1 MAEHAIEVKGLV
13 KKFGNFV
20 AVDNISFNV
29 EKGEIFG
36 FLGPN
41 GAGKTTTIRMLCGL
55 MDPTSGEGHVGGL
68 DIATCGE
75 EIKKN
80 IGYMSQK
87 FSLYED
93 LTVAENI
100 DFYQGIYQ
108 TRREERKQKKE
119 NIIKRAELFG
129 SEDLL
134 TANLAGSVKQHL
146 ALGCALVHDP
156 KIVFL
161 DEPTAGVDPLSRRK
175 FWNVIKELSGQG
187 VTILVTTHYMDE
199 AERCDRI
206 ALINNGK
213 IIASDTPAG
222 LKTNEMKGVLLE
234 IECGS
239 VMPGLEILR
248 QLPVVFDAALYGL
261 FLHAIVRDES
271 CAEEIRSALAAKNIP
286 VSRIERIPPSL
297 EDVFVFLIEEEAREK
312 AGGKLG

>member
-1 MAEHAIEVKGLV
+1 MSDYSIEVKDLV
-13 KKFGNFV
+13 KKFGAFT
-20 AVDNISFNV
+20 AVDNISFTV
-29 EKGEIFG
+29 AKGEVFG

-55 MDPTSGEGHVGGL
+55 MDPTGGQGSVGGF
-68 DIATCGE
+68 DIAKQGE

-108 TRREERKQKKE
+108 TKKEERRAKKAS
-119 NIIKRAELFG
+119 IIQRAELVG
-129 SEDLL
+129 RENIL

-175 FWNVIKELSGQG
+175 FWEVIKELAGRG
-187 VTILVTTHYMDE
+187 VTFLVTTHYMDE
-199 AERCDRI
+199 AGRCDRV
-206 ALINNGK
+206 ALIDDGR
-213 IIASDTPAG
+213 IIACDTPAK
-222 LKTNEMKGVLLE
+222 LK
-234 IECGS
+234 
-239 VMPGLEILR
+239 
-248 QLPVVFDAALYGL
+248 
-261 FLHAIVRDES
+261 
-271 CAEEIRSALAAKNIP
+271 AETGTA
-286 VSRIERIPPSL
+286 SL
-297 EDVFVFLIEEEAREK
+297 EEVFVALVEA
-312 AGGKLG
+312 GKKT